1 MTPSLP
7 SKFVITTAIALGALC
22 AGARLAEAAT
32 YIQTDLVSDIS
43 GLAELTDSN
52 LENPWGVSHLTGSP
66 FWVSNQVTNTATL
79 YTVTF
84 TTAVKV
90 PLTVGIPT
98 ISPPQGPTGQVANSG
113 SGFDVTGTGK
123 SALFIFANLNG
134 TISAWNGSAGTTAV
148 TEATTPGASYTGLAI
163 NQADTML
170 YAANGTAGRVDVF
183 NSSFALQPSS
193 GFVDPN
199 AIAGYVPFNV
209 QDIGGKV
216 YVTYAPAGH
225 SAQAGATAGTGYVDA
240 YNEDGTFLQRLVTG
254 GNLAAP
260 WGVALAPM
268 SFGKLGGD
276 LLVGNF
282 SYNDS
287 GINAFNP
294 TTGMFEGMIP
304 IGVGLGNTPG
314 GLWDL
319 TFGGGGKDGSP
330 NVLYFTDGINSERD
344 GLFGAITSVPEP
356 PTWAMMLAGFGGLAL
371 LVARRRRLALAI
383 GKRLLGTLRTASER
397 DVPTRSNMPHGSRW
411 RSLGPNPGL

>member
-1 MTPSLP
+1 MTRSSPFQAVLLTSVA
-7 SKFVITTAIALGALC
+7 FGALC
-22 AGARLAEAAT
+22 ASARLAEAAT

-43 GLAELTDSN
+43 GLAEVTDSS
-52 LENPWGVSHLTGSP
+52 LMNPWGVSHLTGSP
-66 FWVSNQVTNTATL
+66 FWASNRASNTSTL
-79 YTVTF
+79 YAVTF
-84 TTAVKV
+84 TTAAMV
-90 PLTVGIPT
+90 PLTVAMPT
-98 ISPPQGPTGQVANSG
+98 TSPPSPQGPTGQVANSG

-148 TEATTPGASYTGLAI
+148 TEATTAGASYTGLAI
-163 NQADTML
+163 NSAGDML
-170 YAANGTAGRVDVF
+170 YAANGTTGKIDVF
-183 NSSFALQPSS
+183 NGSFAPTTVPG
-193 GFVDPN
+193 GFVDPSLP
-199 AIAGYVPFNV
+199 AGDVPFNV

-225 SAQAGATAGTGYVDA
+225 PAQTTATAGMGLVDVFDESG
-240 YNEDGTFLQRLVTG
+240 NLLQRLVTG

-282 SYNDS
+282 SFVDS
-287 GINAFNP
+287 EINAYNP
-294 TTGMFEGMIP
+294 TTGMWEGMIP
-304 IGVGLGNTPG
+304 IDNGLGNTPG

-330 NVLYFTDGINSERD
+330 NVLYFTDGINSEHD

-356 PTWAMMLAGFGGLAL
+356 STWAMMLLGFGGLAL
-371 LVARRRRLALAI
+371 LAARRRAALPI
-383 GKRLLGTLRTASER
+383 G
-397 DVPTRSNMPHGSRW
+397 
-411 RSLGPNPGL
+411 